1 MQVSTYIA
9 NSSTDLVLR
18 DAIYCLGVVLNSLVI
33 LCAMFGPKIY
43 VIVFRPEKNN
53 QETVME
59 SRSKFCSWRVA
70 VNCSWRVTNVV
81 LQQAYTL
88 TFALQEKRV
97 DRCHCSLPSWENL
110 ANARFTETVEYFK
123 VSRVLNDLQTLS
135 LIRIS
140 VKSYKNTNKVHIW
153 FK

>member
-70 VNCSWRVTNVV
+70 VNCS
-81 LQQAYTL
+81 
-88 TFALQEKRV
+88 
-97 DRCHCSLPSWENL
+97 
-110 ANARFTETVEYFK
+110 
-123 VSRVLNDLQTLS
+123 
-135 LIRIS
+135 
-140 VKSYKNTNKVHIW
+140 
-153 FK
+153 